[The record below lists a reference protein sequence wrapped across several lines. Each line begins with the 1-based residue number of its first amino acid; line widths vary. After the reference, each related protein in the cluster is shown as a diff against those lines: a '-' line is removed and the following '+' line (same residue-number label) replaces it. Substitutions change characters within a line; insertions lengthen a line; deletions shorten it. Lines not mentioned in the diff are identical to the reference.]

1 MTITRDPGE
10 RDERMLE
17 LDIADPEVVESE
29 ARRMARKARAVA
41 TFTGDMMALGI
52 PEDVAISRAEA
63 LLTESE
69 AVRRDIARDVDSH

>member
-17 LDIADPEVVESE
+17 LDIADAEVVESE
-29 ARRMARKARAVA
+29 ARRMVRKARAVA
-41 TFTGDMMALGI
+41 MFTGDMMALGI

-63 LLTESE
+63 LLAESE
-69 AVRRDIARDVDSH
+69 AVRRDIARGVDSH